1 MRRLRPLPIA
11 ALAALGAF
19 ALLAAAPAPPHLER
33 ALAAQ
38 RALAAERPDDAGV
51 ANDLANLLALA
62 GETNAAEEA
71 YLRAIELA
79 PDDPSPRFNYGLLLL
94 ESGREMAA
102 MRQFRAT
109 VEAEPRHAWA
119 HYQIGEIY
127 QGWGLDRRARK
138 AYVRAFRLDPRLAD
152 AHSNPA
158 VLDNRAATAAM
169 LMAWKEGGGAPIAVP
184 RGYSEPAR
192 IAGLLIETP
201 KEKAAAADAG
211 DEPAADEEAEGEGGG
226 GFARLAGGDPASAAG
241 RDERAPGELEP
252 EAGEEE
258 GDESF
263 DDPTARAPRVLTGA
277 DLRPAG
283 TVNQVSAP
291 DGRAANGRSTGGGAP
306 GRTRIAPTRP
316 RYVPGPGST
325 GRLDLRLAP
334 PASEPAP
341 LAG

>member
-1 MRRLRPLPIA
+1 LRRLRPLPIA

-19 ALLAAAPAPPHLER
+19 ALIAAAPAPPHLER

-38 RALAAERPDDAGV
+38 RELAAERPDDAGV

-62 GETNAAEEA
+62 GETKSAEAA

-79 PDDPSPRFNYGLLLL
+79 PSDPSPRFNYGLLLR

-119 HYQIGEIY
+119 HYQVGEIY
-127 QGWGLDRRARK
+127 QSWGLDRLARK

-152 AHSNPA
+152 ARSNPA

-169 LMAWKEGGGAPIAVP
+169 LMAWKEGGGAPVAVP

-201 KEKAAAADAG
+201 EEKAAPAHVG
-211 DEPAADEEAEGEGGG
+211 DEPVADEEAEGEGGG
-226 GFARLAGGDPASAAG
+226 GFARLAGGDSASDGG
-241 RDERAPGELEP
+241 RGELAPGELEP

-277 DLRPAG
+277 DLRPSG
-283 TVNQVSAP
+283 TVNQVSPP

-306 GRTRIAPTRP
+306 GRTRIAPNRP

-334 PASEPAP
+334 PAAEPAP